1 MNKTVQTAMRLE
13 YTVLRAPLTLLD
25 RQVVSRLDEHSL
37 IRSTFERGLET
48 LDATAARF
56 LDTPTPPAPPP
67 PPPPAEPTQPTELP
81 AEEVEE
87 VQYLADEFIAEQEQ
101 HNLAGELAEDEE
113 LRRVQA
119 ELRAKHQVEEEHER
133 GD

>member
-1 MNKTVQTAMRLE
+1 MNKTVQTAIRFE

-37 IRSTFERGLET
+37 IRSTFERGLGT

-56 LDTPTPPAPPP
+56 LDTPPAPAPPT
-67 PPPPAEPTQPTELP
+67 ALP

-87 VQYLADEFIAEQEQ
+87 VQHLAGEFIAEQEQ
-101 HNLAGELAEDEE
+101 RNLAGELAEDEE
-113 LRRVQA
+113 LRHMQA